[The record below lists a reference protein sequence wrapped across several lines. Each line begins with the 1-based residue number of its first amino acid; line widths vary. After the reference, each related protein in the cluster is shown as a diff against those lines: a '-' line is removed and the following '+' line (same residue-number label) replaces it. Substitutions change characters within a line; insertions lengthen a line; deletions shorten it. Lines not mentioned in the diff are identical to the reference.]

1 MLIHVEESNVRIAG
15 PSKAFTPQTDK
26 EMDIK
31 SRLLNFL
38 PLILFISS
46 PTATAEQVV
55 ISEIMYH
62 PKEGGHEFVEIEN
75 LTSSPFD
82 IARWKLSGGVNFEFP
97 EFSSAQP
104 RNTFLKAFEKIVIC
118 DTDPGTF
125 RASYGLPSAVR
136 VFGPWS
142 GNLDNGGERVNLK
155 DKNNITRAT
164 VRYDNKGEWPVA
176 ADGGGHSLVLHD
188 NNRAIDDYRLWRAS
202 PGLNGTPGSS
212 EPASAEEPFS
222 NPEVDLSVGIP
233 YIEYTDAWDFNDQ
246 NVNLGNSWKDTA
258 YNFSHQ
264 GWTRANAASNEGGL
278 YGFENSALP
287 APGLRTPLLNSSDGA
302 NHISYYF
309 RKEFTYNGPTA
320 GVRLTVDLI
329 NDDGCGFWLNGQW
342 IGGVATSSGA
352 GHTTTADRVVGNAE
366 EELAVISTASPP
378 LVRGKN
384 VIAAAGRQTN
394 NTSSDFI
401 FGARVSLSAPSA
413 PTLLINEV
421 LPSTKDSGFV
431 EFYNPTNETINLG
444 SWYISD
450 RPSNLT
456 KRRIPGNIT
465 IGPGQLASVGYA
477 ESSLSVAATTT
488 IYLTKPDGT
497 TVANA
502 VSTQM
507 PLDGRSLGRK
517 PAGGGSWF
525 LFTSSTREQANESSG
540 SLGKKLKINEIHF
553 SEEGNVGWVELH
565 NMGNTPLSTEGL
577 WITSTD
583 DFSDKIE
590 LGKLIAANNFASW
603 DTNFNFSGNTL
614 KLFVIDSSNT
624 VLDACSVDQQ
634 NGRDYAAAYPDGS
647 GDFFISGSG
656 TRDSNNDPDRNTSIV
671 INELMV
677 EPPNGE
683 RDGEFIELYNKSSS
697 PVNLSAWAFESGV
710 DYNFP
715 GGTVIP
721 AKGYIV
727 IAANPPVTSSAFPN
741 ATVIGPYSGNLA
753 NGGELLK
760 LTDAWGNTADEVHF
774 HTGGDWPRLAAGGGS
789 SLELRNPD
797 MDNSDPSAWA
807 DSDESNKSSWQSF
820 TINDQYQQLTTR
832 GSSSDYEELHVHA
845 VGDAHLA
852 LRNVSLTR
860 NNSNSNILPGGGET
874 VSHNGNGSGGW
885 LCQGTHHASDKVGN
899 EFHIISSGHGD
910 NKANR
915 CEIDI
920 TQISRSDNLT
930 FTCQARWISGKPT
943 LVVNT
948 WDRSFG
954 GVIYLPLPKNLGS
967 AGSANGNLINSP
979 APTVS
984 QLKHSPAVPTSSDPV
999 IITAKVKS
1007 AGPLTS
1013 VNVHH
1018 RRDTSGGNG
1027 SYQTT
1032 SMNDQGLNGDEVAG
1046 DGTYSVSLTQY
1057 QSDNTIVQFY
1067 VRAVSSG
1074 RATISP
1080 GPAPELPAMW
1090 GVDNSNVPNDLRV
1103 QRFIISEYDRNSLNT
1118 GTGGGSSRDY
1128 DFPRLSNQYFN
1139 ATFISNERHIIYN
1152 CELRKSGSP
1161 WTRSDGNG
1169 LSKAKWKTPGDKRFR
1184 GYSKRSIDSDAGG
1197 GRGYHGRII
1206 RHWLYLCGHPA
1217 NEHEFVRTI
1226 INGGSASLR
1235 EDLEPNAND
1244 FLKRNW
1250 EDGQKGELYRIDDEW
1265 WFDDG
1270 WGRQNRNADWSWKGT
1285 HEPERYHAEW
1295 IKRSRETEY
1304 DFSSL
1309 TTWMNKVGTNSFTR
1323 EEIERMADIDMMAA
1337 NAVVRGWV
1345 DDWDTLTR
1353 NRGKNGYFLRRHSD
1367 GKWMLIQWDSDLTF
1381 GSSGAAFFGNL
1392 AGVRNF
1398 FDKSYV
1404 RQRVNYYLGK
1414 MINDFAA
1421 TGPRLQ
1427 TWFDLEE
1434 EASSSYS
1441 SNEGTYTGWHNS
1453 RVSRARSEIGSALN
1467 TSFNVTTGNG
1477 SSTSTSSE
1485 TISLSGSSGWESFD
1499 IRVEGHPEAQVKF
1512 NNQTS
1517 WTLNGIRLR
1526 QGANRLKVQAV
1537 DATGKVVGT
1546 ETFTVNKT
1554 GNAAPVILIDA
1565 DPSSFNLDVSET
1577 IKIDASSTYD
1587 PEGTEINFQ
1596 WDISPQTGNY
1606 LSGADSANPEASF
1619 GAPGL
1624 YNFTLRAS
1632 DDNGKTSTLT
1642 REAAVYAA
1650 SGWSSFTEPLLE
1662 PHWTTENIEPFG
1674 SGSDSSWY
1682 SLSEKPGT
1690 LILSM
1695 PQDTEKKLTMSNP
1708 SHPILWRDLPDSTNW
1723 SLHTDLSLNTL
1734 QQGDF
1739 IAGLIVEVKE
1749 GTFTRRYVIAIE
1761 DGDYLRVKRSSGG
1774 SYTQQKS
1781 QSWNEGSATVRIR
1794 REARSLIF
1802 ERRGE
1807 PGEWLELYTRNLPIN
1822 TTAIK
1827 GGIFAASDSSSTNA
1841 RFDFDYVLLVDPDLT
1856 NEYLNSLRITEIMYN
1871 PPGGTGIE
1879 YIELTNTGS
1888 TSMNLAGVRFDEGAP
1903 FNTLILPNYDLGPN
1917 QRVIVTNDR
1926 SKFEAEYGNGP
1937 TVIAEWAGGS
1947 LSNGGEE
1954 IVLRDPDGN
1963 IVLRFEY
1970 DNAGGW
1976 PGRSDGGGSSLIV
1989 IDTEGDYS
1997 DEDNWTASPEFG
2009 GSPGTSGSTSDY
2021 SVSITEVLS
2030 HTDLPSLD
2038 TIEIRNDSDQ
2048 PVDISGW
2055 YLSDSDTN
2063 WKKYEIP
2070 VDSVIPS
2077 QGYITFDESDF
2088 NPNGLWNPN
2097 AGEPAD
2103 WEFAISSSG
2112 DQVYLIESENGNP
2125 LYFAAERDFGA
2136 ARNGVSFGQYLNSEE
2151 EEYFTAQS
2159 AVTIGSENSAPL
2171 VGPLVITEIMYQNI
2185 PGEMSWIEIQ
2195 NISSSR
2201 VDLFDNANTDQ
2212 VWKVNGIAFDFPLN
2226 QSIPQSGVALIISGD
2241 PVLFRAQNSVPP
2253 EVPIYG
2259 PFEGSIQADGE
2270 NLRLEMPEPNEPE
2283 PKFITIDAVR
2293 YSTTDPWPSVAEGSG
2308 HSIERVFVNEFGN
2321 EPKNW
2326 EISEN
2331 SGGTPGI
2338 SILPPTAARIESS
2351 ISSLMSGSV
2360 IGENA
2365 DPVTFNVANFGIE
2378 TLNYTISETVPW
2390 LSVDPASGSSN
2401 GLTDSNTHTINFT
2414 TTDLPGGTYETV
2426 IQILSP
2432 EADNSP
2438 YEIPVMINVIRPQL
2452 STGSNLISVTTR
2464 EGQNADNGSLEIWN
2478 SNSGVIMNYSL
2489 STDIPW
2495 IGITPLEGSSSGPD
2509 DKKQHVLTFATSE
2522 LQSGNYSGNI
2532 TINAGNAAD
2541 SPKVIPVSII
2551 IADGLVLL
2559 LDARGLNSGPVT
2571 DWQNAGLLGGNFTSE
2586 FDSPVA
2592 EDVAGVRAL
2601 TLSGNNDWLTG
2612 PPASESLVGNNPHS
2626 IEAWV
2631 NNPDVGTQETIISW
2645 GRQSGTLGGLNS
2657 MNHGTQNIYGGIE
2670 HWGGAYS
2677 AGWENKEEESIWTHV
2692 VYTYDGAGQ
2701 STLYINSEEVNSKSH
2716 GPLAIYS
2723 TDTSNRPLPITIGA
2737 QNEGNGTRNNSV
2749 AGSMSIGLIKVYDRH
2764 LSPQTVETKYNA
2776 EATSFGRQPTIDIDQ
2791 DSDGLLLSQ
2800 EIELGTDP
2808 NDPDTDDDGFSDG
2821 DEVALGT
2828 DPLNANSKLSIQSIT
2843 IAEDSSISIVWSSV
2857 PGKTYAIEAS
2867 ENLMDWTSIDT
2878 VNASEGTMTVYSDL
2892 DSNQKIQQFYRIR
2905 LAQ

>member
-246 NVNLGNSWKDTA
+246 NVNLGNSWKDTS

-1989 IDTEGDYS
+1989 IDTDYS
-1997 DEDNWTASPEFG
+1997 DEDNWIASPEFG

-2048 PVDISGW
+2048 PIDISGW

-2212 VWKVNGIAFDFPLN
+2212 VWKVNGIAFDFPPN
-2226 QSIPQSGVALIISGD
+2226 QSISQSGVALIVSGD

-2270 NLRLEMPEPNEPE
+2270 NLRLEMPEPDEPE

-2293 YSTTDPWPSVAEGSG
+2293 YSTTDPWPSVAEGLG

-2509 DKKQHVLTFATSE
+2509 DKKQHILTFATSE

>member
-1 MLIHVEESNVRIAG
+1 MSRNIKGDYS
-15 PSKAFTPQTDK
+15 PTDI

-46 PTATAEQVV
+46 PILRAEQVV

-82 IARWKLSGGVNFEFP
+82 IAKWKLSGGVNFEFP

-142 GNLDNGGERVNLK
+142 GNLDNGGERVSLK

-246 NVNLGNSWKDTA
+246 NVNLGNSWKDPS

-394 NTSSDFI
+394 NSSSDFI

-525 LFTSSTREQANESSG
+525 LFTSPTRELANESSG

-553 SEEGNVGWVELH
+553 SAEGNVDWVELH
-565 NMGNTPLSTEGL
+565 NMGNASLSTEGL

-590 LGKLIAANNFASW
+590 LGKAINANNFASW
-603 DTNFNFSGNTL
+603 DTDFNFSGNTL
-614 KLFVIDSSNT
+614 RLFLIDSSNT

-647 GDFFISGSG
+647 GDFFIVESG

-683 RDGEFIELYNKSSS
+683 RDGEFIELYNKSNS
-697 PVNLSAWAFESGV
+697 PVDLSAWAFESGV

-727 IAANPPVTSSAFPN
+727 IAANPLLTSSAFPN

-807 DSDESNKSSWQSF
+807 DSDESNKSSWQTF

-915 CEIDI
+915 CEIDV

-1032 SMNDQGLNGDEVAG
+1032 AMNDQGLNGDEVAG
-1046 DGTYSVSLTQY
+1046 DGTYSASLTQY

-1090 GVDNSNVPNDLRV
+1090 VVDNSNVPNDLRV
-1103 QRFIISEYDRNSLNT
+1103 QRFVISEYDRNSLNT

-1169 LSKAKWKTPGDKRFR
+1169 LSKGKWKTPGDKRFR

-1197 GRGYHGRII
+1197 GRAYHGRII

-1392 AGVRNF
+1392 SGVRNF
-1398 FDKSYV
+1398 FDKPYV

-1467 TSFNVTTGNG
+1467 ASFNVTTGNG

-1517 WTLNGIRLR
+1517 WTLSGIRLR
-1526 QGANRLKVQAV
+1526 QGSNRLKVQAV

-1546 ETFTVNKT
+1546 ENFTVNKT

-1577 IKIDASSTYD
+1577 MKIDASSTYD

-1650 SGWSSFTEPLLE
+1650 SGWSSFSEPLLE
-1662 PHWTTENIEPFG
+1662 PHWTTENIEPYG

-1708 SHPILWRDLPDSTNW
+1708 SHPVIWRDLPDSTNW

-1794 REARSLIF
+1794 RDGRSLIF

-1807 PGEWLELYTRNLPIN
+1807 PGEWFELYTRNLPIN
-1822 TTAIK
+1822 STAIK

-1856 NEYLNSLRITEIMYN
+1856 NEYLDSLRITEIMYN

-1888 TSMNLAGVRFDEGAP
+1888 TSMNLSGVRFDEGSP
-1903 FNTLILPNYDLGPN
+1903 FNTLILPDYDLGPG

-1976 PGRSDGGGSSLIV
+1976 PRRSDGGGSSLIV

-2048 PVDISGW
+2048 SVDISGW

-2070 VDSVIPS
+2070 ADSVIPS

-2112 DQVYLIESENGNP
+2112 DQVYLIESENGKP

-2136 ARNGVSFGQYLNSEE
+2136 ARNGVSFGQYLNSEGK
-2151 EEYFTAQS
+2151 EYFTAQS

-2171 VGPLVITEIMYQNI
+2171 VGPLVITEIMYQTI

-2201 VDLFDNANTDQ
+2201 VDLFDATNTDQ
-2212 VWKVNGIAFDFPLN
+2212 VWKVNGIAFDFPPN
-2226 QSIPQSGVALIISGD
+2226 QSIPQSGVALIVSGD

-2270 NLRLEMPEPNEPE
+2270 NLRLQMPEKDEPE

-2293 YSTTDPWPSVAEGSG
+2293 YSVTEPWPVVAEGSG
-2308 HSIERVFVNEFGN
+2308 NSIERVFVNEFGN

-2331 SGGTPGI
+2331 PGGTPGI

-2390 LSVDPASGSSN
+2390 LSVDPVSGSSN
-2401 GLTDSNTHTINFT
+2401 GLTDSNTHTITFSAA
-2414 TTDLPGGTYETV
+2414 DLPGGTYETV

-2438 YEIPVMINVIRPQL
+2438 FEMPVTLNVIRPRL

-2464 EGQNADNGSLEIWN
+2464 EGQNADTGSLDIWN
-2478 SNSGVIMNYSL
+2478 SNPGVIMNYSL

-2522 LQSGNYSGNI
+2522 LQSGNYNGNI

-2571 DWQNAGLLGGNFTSE
+2571 EWQNAGLLGGTFTPE

-2657 MNHGTQNIYGGIE
+2657 MNHGTQNIYGGVE

-2692 VYTYDGAGQ
+2692 LYTYNGAGQ

-2776 EATSFGRQPTIDIDQ
+2776 EAASFGRQPTIDIDQ

-2828 DPLNANSKLSIQSIT
+2828 DPLSADSKLSIQSIT

-2867 ENLMDWTSIDT
+2867 ENLVDWTSIDT
-2878 VNASEGTMTVYSDL
+2878 VSASDGTTTVYSDL

>member
-246 NVNLGNSWKDTA
+246 NVNLGNSWKDTS

-1879 YIELTNTGS
+1879 YIELINTGS

-2048 PVDISGW
+2048 PIDISGW

-2212 VWKVNGIAFDFPLN
+2212 VWKVNGIAFDFPPN
-2226 QSIPQSGVALIISGD
+2226 QSISQSGVALIVSGD

-2270 NLRLEMPEPNEPE
+2270 NLRLEMPEPDEPE

-2293 YSTTDPWPSVAEGSG
+2293 YSTTDPWPSVAEGLG

-2509 DKKQHVLTFATSE
+2509 DKKQHILTFATSE